1 MKYLKIGELARETG
15 IKATTI
21 RYYERIGVFP
31 KPTIS
36 ESGYRQYNENSIK
49 TAKFIRHAKDLGFSL
64 KEVSE
69 LLLLRVNERQSCNK
83 VKIMAETK
91 IADVD
96 KKINSLESLKE
107 RLIKLKNLC
116 ENKRY
121 KDACPIIDI
130 LDE

>member
-1 MKYLKIGELARETG
+1 MKYLKIDELAKEIG

-31 KPTIS
+31 KPPVS

-49 TAKFIRHAKDLGFSL
+49 TVKFIRHAKDLGFSL

-69 LLLLRVNERQSCNK
+69 LLLLRINKRESCNK
-83 VKIMAETK
+83 VKIMTETK

-96 KKINSLESLKE
+96 KKINSLECLKE

-121 KDACPIIDI
+121 KGACPIIDM